1 MADESNGKKWEK
13 AGGGKWL
20 MKIMGNNGKRL
31 MEGNINFFLRESIL
45 LNLWAFFHP
54 LGKKKAQV
62 DWYVEGS

>member
-1 MADESNGKKWEK
+1 MADENN
-13 AGGGKWL
+13 GKWL

-31 MEGNINFFLRESIL
+31 MEGNIKYFLRKSIL
-45 LNLWAFFHP
+45 LKSQLNLRAFFQP